1 MLVSTEYLVLSCL
14 VEPFLLLLNQ
24 LCELI
29 AVDPVLLDDLRRVHL
44 VVESVVLSLAVQE
57 TRRIVF

>member
-44 VVESVVLSLAVQE
+44 VVESVVLSLAVQK

>member
-1 MLVSTEYLVLSCL
+1 MSTEYLVLSCL
-14 VEPFLLLLNQ
+14 VEPFFLLLNQ

-44 VVESVVLSLAVQE
+44 VVESVVLSLAVQK